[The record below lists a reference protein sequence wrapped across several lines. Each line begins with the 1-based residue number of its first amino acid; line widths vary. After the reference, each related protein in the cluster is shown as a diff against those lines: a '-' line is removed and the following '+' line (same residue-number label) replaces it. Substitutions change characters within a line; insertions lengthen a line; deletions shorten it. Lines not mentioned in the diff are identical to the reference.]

1 MIYKFVE
8 KEKEMIN
15 GIEMLISNQL
25 STEMEVY
32 KEDFMYYEEPRCC
45 IKIHNKE
52 TDGLQF
58 ICLTKKDLYHLI
70 GALHLI
76 QKEI

>member
-8 KEKEMIN
+8 KEKRTVN
-15 GIEMLISNQL
+15 GKDVFTSNSL
-25 STEMEVY
+25 STEMEVF
-32 KEDFMYYEEPRCC
+32 KEDFIYNEEPRCC

-58 ICLTKKDLYHLI
+58 ITITKKDLYHLI
-70 GALHLI
+70 GALHCI
-76 QKEI
+76 HKEI

>member
-8 KEKEMIN
+8 KEKELIN
-15 GIEMLISNQL
+15 SKEMYLTSDS

-32 KEDFMYYEEPRCC
+32 KEDFVYHDDPRCC
-45 IKIHNKE
+45 IKILNKE

-58 ICLTKKDLYHLI
+58 IFLNKKDVYHLI

-76 QKEI
+76 QKEL

>member
-1 MIYKFVE
+1 MIYKFIE
-8 KEKEMIN
+8 KEKQIIN
-15 GIEMLISNQL
+15 GKEMLVSDHL

-32 KEDFMYYEEPRCC
+32 KEDFLYSDNPRCC
-45 IKIHNKE
+45 VKILCKE
-52 TDGLQF
+52 TGSLQF

-76 QKEI
+76 QKEL

>member
-1 MIYKFVE
+1 MIYKFIE
-8 KEKEMIN
+8 KEKEIIN
-15 GIEMLISNQL
+15 GKEMLISDHL

-32 KEDFMYYEEPRCC
+32 KEDFLYSEDPRCC

-58 ICLTKKDLYHLI
+58 ICLTKKDLYNLI
-70 GALHLI
+70 GALHFI
-76 QKEI
+76 QKEL